1 MTSTPNTPKTVS
13 PTEARRMMA
22 EGAKLVDIRGTD
34 EFARARAQGA
44 ENRPLDQIER
54 IDCDGPIV
62 FMCRSGMRT
71 GSNAQ
76 RLAACHDGEAFL
88 LEGGLEAWRKAGLP
102 VEEDRSQ
109 PLELMRQGQI
119 AAGSLG
125 LIGVAELF
133 GADGDSALPATLIS
147 MIAIAFGVQ
156 AGLVLWQLVR
166 RRRQRH

>member
-76 RLAACHDGEAFL
+76 RLAACQMARPSCSKAGWKA
-88 LEGGLEAWRKAGLP
+88 GARPTSRWRKTAASRSRSCGRFRSP
-102 VEEDRSQ
+102 PDRWCCW
-109 PLELMRQGQI
+109 
-119 AAGSLG
+119 A
-125 LIGVAELF
+125 
-133 GADGDSALPATLIS
+133 
-147 MIAIAFGVQ
+147 
-156 AGLVLWQLVR
+156 
-166 RRRQRH
+166 